1 MADRLGRRK
10 LRNLLDV
17 NPQVIASANAGC
29 SLQLQAH
36 LQQQSLDVPVLHP
49 IELLDASYRGVSLES
64 LR

>member
-1 MADRLGRRK
+1 
-10 LRNLLDV
+10 
-17 NPQVIASANAGC
+17 VIASANAGC